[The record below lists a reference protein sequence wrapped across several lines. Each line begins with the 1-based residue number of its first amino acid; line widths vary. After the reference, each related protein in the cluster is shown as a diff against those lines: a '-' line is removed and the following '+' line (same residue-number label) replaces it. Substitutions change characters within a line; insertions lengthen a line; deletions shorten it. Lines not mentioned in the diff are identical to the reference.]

1 LETERVVSLCL
12 QGPKLEKVLDI
23 GTGSGVFAEVF
34 TRIGLN
40 VTGIDLQEPMLEAA
54 RRFVP
59 KAHFQIA
66 DSKALPFGDD
76 SFDLCFLGLVLH
88 EAGRP
93 LRTLQEARRVCTMRT
108 AVLEWPYT
116 EQNFGPP
123 LKNRLKPD
131 EVIRMGDSAGFSQ
144 IKTILLKPLI
154 LYLLEKRSTSAQKS
168 GKKHVG
174 VTTRKIRVH
183 ELDTEIGYRKSYN
196 FSGFMVKRQERQG
209 LFSIKNT

>member
-1 LETERVVSLCL
+1 MSKDKIFRDIERLRDPRRLALLETERAVSLSL
-12 QGPKLEKVLDI
+12 QGHQINRVLDI

-34 TRIGLN
+34 VRLGLK
-40 VTGIDLQEPMLEAA
+40 VTGIDFQEPMLESA

-93 LRTLQEARRVCTMRT
+93 LRTLQEARRVCKMRT
-108 AVLEWPYT
+108 AVLEWSYV

-123 LKNRLKPD
+123 LKDRLNSD
-131 EVIRMGDSAGFSQ
+131 EVLRMGNSSGFSQ
-144 IKTILLKPLI
+144 IKMIPLEHLV
-154 LYLLEKRSTSAQKS
+154 LYILEK
-168 GKKHVG
+168 
-174 VTTRKIRVH
+174 
-183 ELDTEIGYRKSYN
+183 
-196 FSGFMVKRQERQG
+196 
-209 LFSIKNT
+209 